1 MRAPKTPAGG
11 RRALYGAAALFFLA
25 FSVLLGVDRYIWGHT
40 LRSAPFYLRAAERCG
55 EFLLPGILAFLAA
68 WASRRPRGW
77 TSCHGGAGPA
87 GGGRAAD
94 SAGGPVEDA
103 GETPRGRAA
112 AGLHR
117 GGGRKLRHAGN
128 GSGLQR
134 PDICGAWRPGERGRP
149 CT

>member
-68 WASRRPRGW
+68 WASRRPRGR
-77 TSCHGGAGPA
+77 TSCTAVLALLAAAALLTALAGLWRMPGKPRGDA
-87 GGGRAAD
+87 LLRDFTAAED
-94 SAGGPVEDA
+94 GSSVTLEMDLASSAGY
-103 GETPRGRAA
+103 
-112 AGLHR
+112 
-117 GGGRKLRHAGN
+117 LRSMEA
-128 GSGLQR
+128 R
-134 PDICGAWRPGERGRP
+134 ERGRP